1 MNNKTVQTAIR
12 VSLAEDIGSGDVTA
26 DLISVEIIAQASIIA
41 LENAVICGI
50 PWVNEVYRAIDPT
63 IEIQWKVKD
72 GDFVSSHQTL
82 SILIGKA
89 RSLVTGERVA
99 LNWLQTLSGTA
110 TEVNR
115 YVEKLKG
122 TPVRLLDT
130 RKTIPGLRYAQKY
143 AVCCGGGENHRMGLY
158 DAYLIKENHIVS
170 CGSIAQLIE
179 KARNFHPEKTLE
191 IEVENLEELQEALN
205 AKADIVLLDNFDMEM
220 IRKAVGINNGQ
231 ARLEISGNV
240 TLENI
245 HAIAKTG
252 IDFISVGALTKHLY
266 AIDLAMRIKLVSPR
280 GFEPLLPP

>member
-1 MNNKTVQTAIR
+1 MNNETIQTAIR
-12 VSLAEDIGSGDVTA
+12 MSLAEDIGSGDVTA
-26 DLISVEIIAQASIIA
+26 DLISVEIITQASIIS
-41 LENAVICGI
+41 LESAVICGI
-50 PWVNEVYRAIDPT
+50 PWVNAVYRAIDPT

-72 GDFVSSHQTL
+72 GDFISSYQTL

-89 RSLVTGERVA
+89 RSLVTGERAA

-143 AVCCGGGENHRMGLY
+143 AVCCGGGKNHRMGLY
-158 DAYLIKENHIVS
+158 DAYLIKENHIINCS
-170 CGSIAQLIE
+170 SIAQLIE
-179 KARNFHPEKTLE
+179 KARDLHPEKTLE
-191 IEVENLEELQEALN
+191 IEVENFEELQAALN
-205 AKADIVLLDNFDMEM
+205 AKADIVLLDNFDIEM
-220 IRKAVGINNGQ
+220 IKKAVEINNGQ
-231 ARLEISGNV
+231 AKLEISGNV

-245 HAIAKTG
+245 REIAKTG
-252 IDFISVGALTKHLY
+252 IDFISVGALTKHLH
-266 AIDLAMRIKLVSPR
+266 AIDLSMRINSSPR